1 MLGIPILNHQQLK
14 LLIKH
19 KYKTKTPL
27 FIWGTFGIG
36 KSYIVREAG
45 KELADELRLEYSNS
59 PKDINDETKFI
70 VLTIPLHQYDIS
82 ELKGIGVPDREK
94 KVTEF
99 LPTNLLP
106 QAGQG
111 IIFFDELNLAP
122 SLVQANA
129 YQLIL
134 DRQLGNYKVPEGY
147 YVIGAGNIITDK
159 AHVMEMAMPL
169 KNRFTHVQLKIPTSE
184 EWIKNFALKVN
195 IDKRIINFI
204 AFRDDL
210 LYKYNPDS
218 DEELIAVA
226 TPRSWEFTSR
236 DIKDIE
242 DEELLEILVGGACG
256 IGIAREFIAWLKLS
270 KSYDVAEIYKK
281 EKLDRIPNEVS
292 ELYALINALVSYYL
306 KNPSKENAVKLFK
319 FAQLFSPEHTI
330 LMLSQVCREDKEF
343 IKKIKEVDLT
353 LFKEF
358 AKKYLKFLI

>member
-1 MLGIPILNHQQLK
+1 MFGIPLLTHEELK

-36 KSYIVREAG
+36 KSYIVHEAG
-45 KELADELRLEYSNS
+45 IELAEELKLEYSS
-59 PKDINDETKFI
+59 DPSDINDESKFI
-70 VLTIPLHQYDIS
+70 VLTIPLHQYDVS
-82 ELKGIGVPDREK
+82 ELKGVGIPDREK
-94 KVTEF
+94 RVTEF
-99 LPTNLLP
+99 LPTGLLP
-106 QAGQG
+106 QTGQG

-134 DRQLGNYKVPEGY
+134 DRRLGNYKVPEGY

-159 AHVMEMAMPL
+159 AYIMEMAMPL

-184 EWIKNFALKVN
+184 EWIKNFALKKN
-195 IDKRIINFI
+195 IDERIINFL

-218 DEELIAVA
+218 DKELVAVA
-226 TPRSWEFTSR
+226 TPRSWEFAS
-236 DIKDIE
+236 KDIE
-242 DEELLEILVGGACG
+242 GIEDERVLEILIGSAVGSA
-256 IGIAREFIAWLKLS
+256 IAKEFVAWLKLS
-270 KSYDVAEIYKK
+270 KNYDVSEIYKK
-281 EKLDRIPNEVS
+281 EKIDEMPDEVS
-292 ELYALINALVSYYL
+292 ELFALINALVSYYL
-306 KNPSKENAVKLFK
+306 KNSTKENAVKLLKLSQMFN
-319 FAQLFSPEHTI
+319 PEHTI
-330 LMLSQVCREDKEF
+330 FILNQVCQKDKEF
-343 IKKIKEVDLT
+343 TKKIKEVNPE